1 MYFIVQLWIQT
12 SIKSI
17 FYFHIIKEIRK
28 IIWKKY
34 GPIFYSYRM
43 KLIRLVTNLF
53 WQALSYKEKG
63 NLLLCLVI
71 ITQVGAQIITPT
83 LEKDFLCYFIL
94 CCSWTNRKNGA
105 FIITTTNNNSKRLH
119 IWRRLYDFWLF
130 SAQHH

>member
-1 MYFIVQLWIQT
+1 MFWICLGFF
-12 SIKSI
+12 SDVDGLSCMWN
-17 FYFHIIKEIRK
+17 KENDIS
-28 IIWKKY
+28 Y
-34 GPIFYSYRM
+34 DTVLFYSYYM
-43 KLIRLVTNLF
+43 KVIRLVTNLF

-130 SAQHH
+130 PAKHN